1 MVTCTKQNVLRN
13 NLNAREIPQTS
24 LSCNGFFHIEKDVY
38 KTSCDEEKFS
48 AQYLSIYSR
57 AGYFS
62 TAVQIMK
69 ELGDHFHNKVPKHFR
84 YLQNMPI
91 MSPRVSYNNFC
102 GGERG

>member
-1 MVTCTKQNVLRN
+1 MRGKSLR
-13 NLNAREIPQTS
+13 LHFRATVFSI
-24 LSCNGFFHIEKDVY
+24 LKKMC

-62 TAVQIMK
+62 TVVQIMK
-69 ELGDHFHNKVPKHFR
+69 ELGDHFHNKVPKNYFR
-84 YLQNMPI
+84 YLQNMPSI

-102 GGERG
+102 GGVRG